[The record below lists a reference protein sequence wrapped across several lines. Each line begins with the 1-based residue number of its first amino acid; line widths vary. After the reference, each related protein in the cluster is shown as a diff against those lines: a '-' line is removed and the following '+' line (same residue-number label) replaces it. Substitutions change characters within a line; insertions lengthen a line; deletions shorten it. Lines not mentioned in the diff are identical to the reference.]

1 MKEIKSWADVTIG
14 QYQEIMSIQTTN
26 KISKF
31 IESLSILLDCD
42 PQVIRDMNMSQ
53 YNKLVAESQFLS
65 KQPESIIEQIIEV
78 DGKRYGLIPDMTL
91 MEAGVFIDAEQ
102 FKEDSIENLHLLTA
116 LIYRPIVKE
125 EGEDYEIEKHKAE
138 GFEKRANL
146 FKEKIS
152 VEAVMGAVLFFS
164 LVEMRLLEG
173 LATSFLQEVQATQ
186 I

>member
-78 DGKRYGLIPDMTL
+78 DGKKYGLIPDMTL

-116 LIYRPIVKE
+116 LVYRPIVKE

>member
-65 KQPESIIEQIIEV
+65 KQPESIIEKIIEV

-91 MEAGVFIDAEQ
+91 IEAGVFIDAEQ

-116 LIYRPIVKE
+116 LVYRPIIKHDDDE
-125 EGEDYEIEKHKAE
+125 YEIEKHKAE